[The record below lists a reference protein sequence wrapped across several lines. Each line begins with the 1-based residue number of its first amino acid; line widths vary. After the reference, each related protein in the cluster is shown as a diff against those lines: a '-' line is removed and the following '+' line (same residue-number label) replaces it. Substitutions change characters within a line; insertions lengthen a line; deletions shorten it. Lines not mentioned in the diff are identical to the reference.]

1 MHVVKWPNILQISCG
16 VYTARFL
23 KYVWPFCNIM
33 HEKFKIEAK
42 FGIDKMIKGD
52 RKASSGRSNNSS
64 FFIVNFENM
73 LR

>member
-1 MHVVKWPNILQISCG
+1 
-16 VYTARFL
+16 
-23 KYVWPFCNIM
+23 M